1 MSEAEILK
9 KIIEIF
15 STMTEVEEITADSE
29 LIEDL
34 ELSSI
39 DVFTLLADLE
49 TAFQIR
55 IPEKKIREMETIED
69 VKDVVME
76 LLQKK

>member
-1 MSEAEILK
+1 MSEKEVLEKVID
-9 KIIEIF
+9 IF
-15 STMTEVEEITADSE
+15 SRVTEAEEITEDSE

-49 TAFQIR
+49 AVFDII
-55 IPEKKIREMETIED
+55 IPERLVREMGTIED
-69 VKDVVME
+69 VKEIIME
-76 LLQKK
+76 LLEN

>member
-1 MSEAEILK
+1 MSEKEVLDK
-9 KIIEIF
+9 VIEIF
-15 STMTEVEEITADSE
+15 STMTEVEDINADSE

-49 TAFQIR
+49 AEFNIT
-55 IPEKKIREMETIED
+55 IPEKMIRKMGTIED
-69 VKDVVME
+69 VKDTVME
-76 LLQKK
+76 LMG

>member
-1 MSEAEILK
+1 MNEKEVLE

-15 STMTEVEEITADSE
+15 SAVSETEEITEESE

-49 TAFQIR
+49 AAFDIV
-55 IPEKKIREMETIED
+55 IPERLVREMGTIED
-69 VKDVVME
+69 VKDIVIELME
-76 LLQKK
+76 A

>member
-1 MSEAEILK
+1 MSEKEVLEKVID
-9 KIIEIF
+9 IF
-15 STMTEVEEITADSE
+15 SRVTEAEEITEDSE

-49 TAFQIR
+49 AVFDIV
-55 IPEKKIREMETIED
+55 IPERLVREMGTIED
-69 VKDVVME
+69 VKEIIME
-76 LLQKK
+76 LLEN